1 MSAKQWHLR
10 NVDKE
15 QAMTTMRKVRRDLQ
29 AVIGE
34 AANLPAG
41 FDTPDRRRALAKSV
55 RKEVQAFIDSKVI
68 HGAFAAMA
76 ETDPDMRKAY
86 YKASDG
92 AYALL
97 NALDTWI
104 GTK

>member
-1 MSAKQWHLR
+1 
-10 NVDKE
+10 
-15 QAMTTMRKVRRDLQ
+15 MTTMRKVRWDLQ
-29 AVIGE
+29 AVIDE
-34 AANLPAG
+34 ATNLPAG